1 VSIEK
6 NEVLTLTTDGSAR
19 KGAESIDVATP
30 NATLASL
37 MERTQAKMGDKFFHY
52 HVQSN
57 NCQKFV
63 LALLQ
68 SNKVSSPQAKLFVK
82 QNLQFLPSGAISIL
96 NGIVQLAGHVAT
108 LVN

>member
-1 VSIEK
+1 
-6 NEVLTLTTDGSAR
+6 
-19 KGAESIDVATP
+19 
-30 NATLASL
+30 
-37 MERTQAKMGDKFFHY
+37 MGDKFFPY
-52 HVQSN
+52 HVQSS

-68 SNKVSSPQAKLFVK
+68 ANLISSPGGKRFIK
-82 QNLQFLPSGAISIL
+82 QNLKFLPSGAVSIL